1 MIYYKKP
8 PFQLHC
14 RSLWLAMLL
23 WIIFPAHR
31 IQAQEE
37 KPNIVLIM
45 IDDMGWKDAGFMGS
59 DFYETP
65 HIDQLA
71 KEGKV
76 FTNAYA
82 AAGNCAPSRAC
93 LLSGQYTPRHGV
105 YAVNSTDR
113 GPKEKMRLTP
123 TPNSTV
129 LSAENFTVA
138 EALKANG
145 YATAMF
151 GKWHLGGGAGARPS
165 DQGFDVG
172 TEMKVPKENEFKET
186 NDPKGIYRITEDAC
200 AFMEAHKEGPF
211 FLYVAHHAT
220 HMAIQ
225 AREEWYDHFGK
236 KPKGTLHGDDRFAA
250 MNAQMD
256 DGVGKLL
263 DKINALGI
271 ADRTLVIF
279 MSDNGGLPRSS
290 QHPLRAFKGAYYE
303 GGIRVPLIARWPGKI
318 KAGSTTDIP
327 VLNTDLY
334 PTFVEL
340 AGGKLPTDKVLDGES
355 LVEIFAGT
363 GSSVRKPKFWFFPGY
378 LDKAD
383 PGARDTDFRTRP
395 VTVVRKGDWKLL
407 LYHEEWLLD
416 GGRERLS
423 TNRAV
428 ELYNL
433 RNDISEQHNLA
444 NEAIEKR
451 DELLTDILA
460 WHRQVDAKLPLM
472 VKK

>member
-23 WIIFPAHR
+23 WIILPAHAA
-31 IQAQEE
+31 QAQDE
-37 KPNIVLIM
+37 KPNIVLIL

-129 LSAENFTVA
+129 LPAENFTVA

-151 GKWHLGGGAGARPS
+151 GKWHLGGGAGTRPS

-172 TEMKVPKENEFKET
+172 AEMKVPKEKEFKET

-200 AFMEAHKEGPF
+200 AFMEAHKDGPF

-256 DGVGKLL
+256 DGVGQLL
-263 DKINALGI
+263 EKINALGI

-416 GGRERLS
+416 GGRDRLS

-444 NEAIEKR
+444 NDAIEKR

-460 WHRQVDAKLPLM
+460 WHEQVDAKLPLT